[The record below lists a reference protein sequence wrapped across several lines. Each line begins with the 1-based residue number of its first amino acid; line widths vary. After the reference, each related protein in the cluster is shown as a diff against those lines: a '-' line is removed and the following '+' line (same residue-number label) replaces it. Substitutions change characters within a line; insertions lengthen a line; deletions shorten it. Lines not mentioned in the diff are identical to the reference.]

1 MNFGNALRAVVAV
14 FRTRPDEL
22 LPVYFLSPA
31 IVQMT
36 RVVSFLGVGLA
47 YAYLATTGRL
57 ARFRVELR
65 AADRKPPGPGA
76 SIEAYRQWFDQAAP
90 AFEVLFPAEVLAAL
104 VATALASVTVFV
116 VLYAAATAA
125 QLSCCRGT
133 LDDESGTEAAI
144 AGAGRHW
151 RTMLGLVLL
160 QVLAFVVVTALA
172 AAPVVVVAVA
182 SPAAAVLVGLVVG
195 LVWLAALA
203 ALRVLFVFAAVAA
216 VVDDEGV
223 RDALGGAAGFVRA
236 NVGATLAYVAVA
248 VGVLGAVNAVSA
260 LLGPGNGPVA
270 ALLGVVLVSPLLDLL
285 KTALYGD
292 HAGGVSPPSPPAATV
307 TEQLRAGIRRGLR
320 TTRGFVAARP
330 GLNALAAA
338 LVVAGF
344 AAGGTLAAPYE
355 GLATASVDARLQDHS
370 PPTAAATFAT
380 NNLSVAV
387 GSALSGLALGVPAG
401 VSLLFNGALLGV
413 LGRLEAVPAELLAFV
428 VPHGVVEI
436 PALVVAGA
444 LGLSLGAT
452 GWRAARGRIGRR
464 ALADSLEEAFWVL
477 VGVAALLAVA
487 GLVEGFVSPYYYYR
501 PFLAT

>member
-57 ARFRVELR
+57 ARFRAELR

-104 VATALASVTVFV
+104 AATALASVTVFV

-172 AAPVVVVAVA
+172 AAPVVAVA

-223 RDALGGAAGFVRA
+223 RNALGGAAGFVRA
-236 NVGATLAYVAVA
+236 NVGATLAYVAAA
-248 VGVLGAVNAVSA
+248 VGVLGVVNAVSA

-344 AAGGTLAAPYE
+344 AAGWALAAPYE

-487 GLVEGFVSPYYYYR
+487 GLVEGFVSPYYCR

>member
-1 MNFGNALRAVVAV
+1 MEFGNALRAVVAV

-36 RVVSFLGVGLA
+36 RVVSFLGVAVA
-47 YAYLATTGRL
+47 YAYLSITGRL
-57 ARFRVELR
+57 ARFQSELR
-65 AADRKPPGPGA
+65 AIDRDPPGAGA
-76 SIEAYRQWFDQAAP
+76 GVEVYQQWFDQAAP
-90 AFEVLFPAEVLAAL
+90 AFEVLFPPEVLAAL
-104 VATALASVTVFV
+104 AATALASVAVFV

-125 QLSCCRGT
+125 QLSCCRGA

-160 QVLAFVVVTALA
+160 QMLVFVVVTALA
-172 AAPVVVVAVA
+172 AAPVAAVAVA

-223 RDALGGAAGFVRA
+223 RGALGGGAGFVRA
-236 NVGATLAYVAVA
+236 NLGTTLAYVAA
-248 VGVLGAVNAVSA
+248 ALGVLGVVNAVSA

-270 ALLGVVLVSPLLDLL
+270 ALLGFALISPLLDLL

-307 TEQLRAGIRRGLR
+307 TEQLRAGTRRGLR
-320 TTRGFVAARP
+320 ALRGFVAARP

-344 AAGGTLAAPYE
+344 ALGWTLAAPYE
-355 GLATASVDARLQDHS
+355 GLVTASIDARLRGHS

-387 GSALSGLALGVPAG
+387 GSALSGLAFGVPAG

-413 LGRLEAVPAELLAFV
+413 LGRLEAAPAELLAFV
-428 VPHGVVEI
+428 VPHGVIEI

-452 GWRAARGRIGRR
+452 GWRAARGRIDRR
-464 ALADSLEEAFWVL
+464 PLADALEEAFWVL
-477 VGVAALLAVA
+477 VGVAALLVVA
-487 GLVEGFVSPYYYYR
+487 GLVEGFVSPYYYR
-501 PFLAT
+501 PFLTT